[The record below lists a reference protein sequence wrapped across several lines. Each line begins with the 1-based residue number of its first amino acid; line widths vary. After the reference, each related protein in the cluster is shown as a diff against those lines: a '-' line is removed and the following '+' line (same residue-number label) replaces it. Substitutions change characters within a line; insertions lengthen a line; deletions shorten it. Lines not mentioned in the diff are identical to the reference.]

1 MDDATVRWPDTRQRI
16 ALGEVGLTKIPAN
29 NASEQQHIIFDPV
42 PRVDGIEASVIHCSS
57 RVRTFSSWR
66 GDGAEKL

>member
-1 MDDATVRWPDTRQRI
+1 
-16 ALGEVGLTKIPAN
+16 LTKIPAN

-57 RVRTFSSWR
+57 RVRTFISWR